1 MQSTARSQCTQPGL
15 GESMDRIVGTMLTG
29 AVLLAASSCA
39 LPGAGPPAGTV
50 PQTTAATTAA
60 TASAAPRTAVPSQP
74 AATTPFAAN
83 PGSAASQTAVAV
95 PGARFANPDYYAMP
109 GQTITFVV
117 TASLPRGVSTAQ
129 YEWDFDGDGVID
141 EAGPLPVTTH
151 SYPAVFEGAATVR
164 ITHFTGGSST
174 ASTGVHIGRGP
185 WDGLPAAPVNVSVVV
200 TAHSDGISTIQISWE
215 PGGEEPFRW
224 GLTVDGI
231 PAGMVEGKAR
241 TATMTDVHRVKDV
254 AVGVV
259 GFTQNGGMGTPARVT
274 LRAMP
279 D

>member
-1 MQSTARSQCTQPGL
+1 MG
-15 GESMDRIVGTMLTG
+15 RIVGMLLAG
-29 AVLLAASSCA
+29 AVLLTASSCA

-60 TASAAPRTAVPSQP
+60 KPQPAATSQP
-74 AATTPFAAN
+74 AASTPQAAASTPFAAN
-83 PGSAASQTAVAV
+83 AGSTANPAPAPL

-151 SYPAVFEGAATVR
+151 SYPAVFEGTATVR
-164 ITHFTGGSST
+164 ITHLTGGTST

-185 WDGLPAAPVNVSVVV
+185 RD
-200 TAHSDGISTIQISWE
+200 
-215 PGGEEPFRW
+215 
-224 GLTVDGI
+224 
-231 PAGMVEGKAR
+231 
-241 TATMTDVHRVKDV
+241 
-254 AVGVV
+254 
-259 GFTQNGGMGTPARVT
+259 
-274 LRAMP
+274 
-279 D
+279 